1 MANALIEKGFKV
13 ARTEQTETP
22 EMMAERCK
30 KQGKTTKFD
39 KVVNREI
46 CQITTKAT
54 CVYGAQLP
62 EAMHAQSCYMYAI
75 SEKVCMFG
83 CIVTI

>member
-30 KQGKTTKFD
+30 KQGKTTKYD

-54 CVYGAQLP
+54 CVYSPQLP
-62 EAMHAQSCYMYAI
+62 EAMHSLPCHMYAI
-75 SEKVCMFG
+75 TEKVFSL
-83 CIVTI
+83 